1 MEGKIIEGFQ
11 KYFSDFSGNQPIVQ
25 LYSANA
31 RK

>member
-11 KYFSDFSGNQPIVQ
+11 KYFSYFSGNQPIVQ